1 MVGFPKH
8 KINVASLR
16 CHGWFFHFHYIHL
29 HTVRFNELI
38 YVAKSGS
45 YLFGYGISFADSKR
59 KRGTLMKAIRVH
71 EFGAPD
77 VMKYEETEGLRPG
90 EGQVLV
96 KIIAA
101 GVNPVEAYIRSGT
114 YARKPALPYT
124 PGADGAGIVEEIG
137 AGVLS
142 CKTGDRVYTSGSVTG
157 TYAETA
163 VCLEHH
169 IHLLPKNVSFQQGAA
184 LGVPYGTAYRA
195 LFQRAHA
202 VAGETVLIHGA
213 TGGVGIAA
221 VQLSLA
227 AGLTVIATGG
237 SERGRALLAG
247 QCVEHVLDH
256 SSPEYLDTIKSLTA
270 DRGVDVVLEMLANV
284 NLARDLRILA
294 KNGRVVVIGNRGTVE
309 IDPRD
314 MMARD
319 SAILGMTLFNAS
331 QSDLRTIHAG
341 IVAGLSNTTLRP
353 VIGKEIPLKDAP
365 LAHQAVMDKGAY
377 GKIVLIP

>member
-1 MVGFPKH
+1 
-8 KINVASLR
+8 
-16 CHGWFFHFHYIHL
+16 
-29 HTVRFNELI
+29 
-38 YVAKSGS
+38 
-45 YLFGYGISFADSKR
+45 
-59 KRGTLMKAIRVH
+59 MKAIKIH

-77 VMKYEETEGLRPG
+77 VMKYEETDSIHAGA
-90 EGQVLV
+90 GQVLV

-101 GVNPVEAYIRSGT
+101 GVNPVEAYIRSGA
-114 YARKPALPYT
+114 YAREPALPYT
-124 PGADGAGIVEEIG
+124 PGADSAGIVEEVG
-137 AGVLS
+137 AGIVS
-142 CKTGDRVYTSGSVTG
+142 YKTGDRVYTSGSITG

-163 VCLEHH
+163 VCAEHQVH
-169 IHLLPKNVSFQQGAA
+169 PLPKNVSFQQGAA

-227 AGLTVIATGG
+227 AGCAVIATGG
-237 SERGRALLAG
+237 SERGRALLGA

-256 SSPEYLDTIKSLTA
+256 TSPGYLDTIKSLTA
-270 DRGVDVVLEMLANV
+270 DRGVDIVLEMLANV
-284 NLARDLRILA
+284 NLSKDLKILA

-319 SAILGMTLFNAS
+319 SAILGMTLFNANET
-331 QSDLRTIHAG
+331 DLKTIHAG
-341 IVAGLSNTTLRP
+341 LVAGLSNNTLRP
-353 VIGKEIPLKDAP
+353 VIGKEFPLKNAP
-365 LAHQAVMDKGAY
+365 QAHEAVMDKGAY
-377 GKIVLIP
+377 GKIILIPEQH

>member
-1 MVGFPKH
+1 
-8 KINVASLR
+8 
-16 CHGWFFHFHYIHL
+16 
-29 HTVRFNELI
+29 
-38 YVAKSGS
+38 
-45 YLFGYGISFADSKR
+45 
-59 KRGTLMKAIRVH
+59 MKAIRIH

-77 VMKYEETEGLRPG
+77 VMKYEETDIVHPG

-114 YARKPALPYT
+114 YARKPSLPYT
-124 PGADGAGIVEEIG
+124 PGADGAGIIEEVG
-137 AGVLS
+137 ASVVS
-142 CKTGDRVYTSGSVTG
+142 CKTGDRVYTSGSITG
-157 TYAETA
+157 TYAEMA
-163 VCLEHH
+163 VCAEHH
-169 IHLLPKNVSFQQGAA
+169 VHPLPQNVSFQQGAA

-202 VAGETVLIHGA
+202 VAGESVLIHGA

-227 AGLTVIATGG
+227 AGLVVIATGG
-237 SERGRALLAG
+237 SERGRALLEA

-256 SSPEYLDTIKSLTA
+256 TTEGYLDKIKSLTA
-270 DRGVDVVLEMLANV
+270 DRGVDIVLEMLANV
-284 NLARDLRILA
+284 NLARDLRVLS

-319 SAILGMTLFNAS
+319 SAILGMTLFNAGE
-331 QSDLRTIHAG
+331 SDLKTIHAG

-353 VIGKEIPLKDAP
+353 VIGKEIPLKDAS
-365 LAHQAVMDKGAY
+365 LAHQATMDKRAY
-377 GKIVLIP
+377 GKIVLLP